1 MAASLS
7 LLLSLLIL
15 GTLSAQELASEHV
28 LPHLTSCVSNDMET
42 FRCSWNVGT
51 FQNLS
56 QPGDLRLFYIK
67 KNLQSLRECPQYG
80 PPGTSECYFSENHTS
95 IWIYYSVQL
104 FSRDRAVLYDERI
117 FPIEEIVQPDP
128 PVELNW
134 TLLTVSPSG
143 THFDVRLSWKAPQT
157 ADVKTG
163 WMRLEYEVQ
172 HREGD
177 ADAWK
182 SKDLQR
188 NTVSSLYGLQT
199 NVDHEVRV
207 RSRMLSFK
215 EFGAFSDSLFI
226 RVASKVSRFP
236 IAILLIFAALCFLG
250 LLMLVMQQRLMVIL
264 LPRVP
269 GPKIRGF
276 DPELLKNGKL
286 SELMSALGTHDE
298 LKSNNNDQSDPW
310 VEFIDLDIEEE
321 EEEGSCGPGDAGSP
335 SSPRAP
341 LSSLGL
347 RDDSDSGRDSC
358 CCCDGPSDHGHS
370 SSCEPPAPRGPARD
384 PSAHPPRERA
394 GPVGLPPADLY
405 TLVSHVH
412 GSGEV
417 LLKAGEEEAQR
428 KEEEAQREEEEKH
441 KQEEEEEKE
450 NAKIDFRL
458 VMTADADEAET
469 WGYSSERDA
478 GKTTVG
484 EPSVPPS
491 ALPSWGCQGCPQ
503 GAYTAA
509 QPLSYTL
516 VEGVDK
522 QNSLLLGPNNT
533 PVAWL
538 CTPKSV
544 PTPEGYLTPDLLRDI
559 TP

>member
-42 FRCSWNVGT
+42 FRCSWNVGH
-51 FQNLS
+51 QNLS

-67 KNLQSLRECPQYG
+67 ECPQYG

-134 TLLTVSPSG
+134 TLLTVAPSG

-188 NTVSSLYGLQT
+188 NTVTSLYGLQT

-226 RVASKVSRFP
+226 RVASQVSRFP

-250 LLMLVMQQRLMVIL
+250 VVMLVMQQRLMVIL

-276 DPELLKNGKL
+276 DPELLK
-286 SELMSALGTHDE
+286 
-298 LKSNNNDQSDPW
+298 
-310 VEFIDLDIEEE
+310 
-321 EEEGSCGPGDAGSP
+321 
-335 SSPRAP
+335 
-341 LSSLGL
+341 
-347 RDDSDSGRDSC
+347 
-358 CCCDGPSDHGHS
+358 
-370 SSCEPPAPRGPARD
+370 
-384 PSAHPPRERA
+384 
-394 GPVGLPPADLY
+394 
-405 TLVSHVH
+405 
-412 GSGEV
+412 
-417 LLKAGEEEAQR
+417 
-428 KEEEAQREEEEKH
+428 
-441 KQEEEEEKE
+441 
-450 NAKIDFRL
+450 
-458 VMTADADEAET
+458 
-469 WGYSSERDA
+469 
-478 GKTTVG
+478 
-484 EPSVPPS
+484 
-491 ALPSWGCQGCPQ
+491 
-503 GAYTAA
+503 
-509 QPLSYTL
+509 YTL